1 MEKGGNRE
9 ALLVV
14 VVGRENIGAVFSF
27 SHVNNGHRIVSLLH
41 QKKNRIVSH
50 NKMSHPFHLNSFL
63 NKKKMEC

>member
-27 SHVNNGHRIVSLLH
+27 SHVNNDH
-41 QKKNRIVSH
+41 RIVSH
-50 NKMSHPFHLNSFL
+50 NKMSHPFHLNFF
-63 NKKKMEC
+63 